1 MAVYFTNKGYIVA
14 LVTATAENFEQ
25 IFNDSDILIIDF
37 WAPWCGPCKSF
48 APIFEK
54 VAQNHPEITFAKV
67 NTEEEPALAN
77 EFQIRSI
84 PTVMIAKEKIFIFQQ
99 PGMLPEDALEDII
112 RQVKEL
118 DMDKVR
124 EEIAKEQ
131 NQAQ

>member
-1 MAVYFTNKGYIVA
+1 MA

-25 IFNDSDILIIDF
+25 IFNESDILIMDF
-37 WAPWCGPCKSF
+37 WAPLCGPCKSF

-67 NTEEEPALAN
+67 NTEDEPALAN

-84 PTVMIAKEKIFIFQQ
+84 PTVMIAREQIFIFQQ